1 MSTFTVANDQTLVAA
16 IDRCR
21 TRLAYIA
28 PGVTKPIADAIGRLY
43 ARPTPPQVSVILDA
57 DPEVYR
63 LGFGTEEGIT
73 RLRELVDRYQFA
85 LRSQPGLRVGV
96 LVSDDDL
103 LVYAPT
109 PLLIEAGDKSARKP
123 NAINLGAASVGQ
135 VLDAA
140 GAEGAPAS
148 SLAADAEIGRGALSA
163 TDMDDTVQDLRRN
176 PPKAFDIARVE
187 RVFSSALQ
195 YVELEITGYKL
206 STRRVSIPNDLLI
219 GEDRELDKRLKNT
232 YALLQQKVEVEI
244 DQIDPETGEPR
255 KDDDGHVFK
264 EPYSEKILEGDRKRL
279 EENYLTNIV
288 GHGWLIKRADRPEF
302 DQEIKALE
310 SKLDHYWQCLE
321 ETLQDRVK
329 GYIHELACRLLFQ
342 RDSKLPA
349 RLRKRL
355 LNAQPTKEEK
365 LAAVVDELAAAFGKV
380 HQSINP
386 KVRVQYKDLTYETI
400 KDDKF
405 RKAVAK
411 AYQSTGKDS
420 VLARLFDEYDAAREA
435 DRP

>member
-1 MSTFTVANDQTLVAA
+1 MSTFTAANDQTLVAA
-16 IDRCR
+16 IERCR

-43 ARPTPPQVSVILDA
+43 ARRTPPQVSVILDA

-73 RLRELVDRYQFA
+73 RLRKLVGRYQFA

-103 LVYAPT
+103 LVYAPI
-109 PLLIEAGDKSARKP
+109 PLLIEAGDKSAHKP
-123 NAINLGAASVGQ
+123 NAINLCGASVGQ

-163 TDMDDTVQDLRRN
+163 ADMDDTVQDLRRN

-244 DQIDPETGEPR
+244 DQIDPKTGEPR
-255 KDDDGHVFK
+255 KDEDGHVLK
-264 EPYSEKILEGDRKRL
+264 ELYSEKILEGERKRL
-279 EENYLTNIV
+279 EENFLTKIV
-288 GHGWLIKRADRPEF
+288 GYGWLIKRADRPEF

-310 SKLDHYWQCLE
+310 SKLDHYWQRLE
-321 ETLQDRVK
+321 KTLQDRTK
-329 GYIHELACRLLFQ
+329 DHIRELARRLIQ

-365 LAAVVDELAAAFGKV
+365 LALVVDELAAAFGKV

-411 AYQSTGKDS
+411 AYRSTGKDS
-420 VLARLFDEYDAAREA
+420 VLARLFDEFDVAREA
-435 DRP
+435 DYP